1 MLFFDLLECKR
12 LLALTCLVKPSSHF
26 GNLFLQLELF
36 LHAWTLFVPTGILT
50 SLSGHIFG
58 AYPGSARNALYVSMV
73 ELLAKA
79 HVSTAGVET
88 GDNC

>member
-1 MLFFDLLECKR
+1 M
-12 LLALTCLVKPSSHF
+12 
-26 GNLFLQLELF
+26 
-36 LHAWTLFVPTGILT
+36 PTGILT

-58 AYPGSARNALYVSMV
+58 AHPGSARNALYVSMV

-79 HVSTAGVET
+79 HVSTAVVET